1 MNQNKQEQNSKNSS
15 DIPDFY
21 VSEKHDENA
30 QKAAAAKIKV
40 DTTNYRVFPV
50 VDENAV
56 YKITGM
62 DYRWDLKPDS
72 SMELSDYSG
81 PFKSDLRFTDF
92 SDRALIDFLWASYEY
107 FCLLVRA
114 RAAQI
119 TSRNGTDV
127 NRDIQKAVWN
137 SLMPKIPTMIEEW
150 KGFPVEKMP
159 EIGDEVV
166 TFSPF
171 KPDARYSQCNK
182 ERLVKMLL
190 GSHEFML
197 GYTAAWSTQII
208 KRYGFDELFTIQW
221 NLWSDKVLPR
231 TREIKIKWMKVNG
244 GDTTPVEAFMKDMQI
259 DATSFPGK
267 AFEMT
272 FEMPDRNTGIV
283 GFNKCCS
290 VEQWEALDRP
300 DILKKNCHTVCPASL
315 IETAKIYDPNM
326 KVEILAIAP
335 RKSKD
340 DVACRFRLT
349 MRDKS
354 DSISR

>member
-1 MNQNKQEQNSKNSS
+1 MQTKELEKLA

-21 VSEKHDENA
+21 VNDDMQA
-30 QKAAAAKIKV
+30 QKAAASRIKI
-40 DTTNYRVFPV
+40 DETNYTVFPV
-50 VDENAV
+50 VDENVV
-56 YKITGM
+56 YKISEP
-62 DYRWDLKPDS
+62 DYRWDMKPDS
-72 SMELSDYSG
+72 SRELPDYSG
-81 PFKSDLRFTDF
+81 VFFSDLRFTDF
-92 SDRALIDFLWASYEY
+92 SKKALINLLWASYEY
-107 FCLLVRA
+107 YVLLAESRA
-114 RAAQI
+114 VEI
-119 TSRNGTDV
+119 TKRNGVEV
-127 NRDIQKAVWN
+127 NREIQTAVWN
-137 SLMPKIPTMIEEW
+137 SIIPKIPSIIEEW
-150 KGFPVEKMP
+150 KGFAVEKMP
-159 EIGDEVV
+159 EIGDDVV

-171 KPDARYSQCNK
+171 KPDERYSECNR
-182 ERLVKMLL
+182 ERLVKMVL

-197 GYTAAWSTQII
+197 SYTAAWSTQII

-221 NLWSDKVLPR
+221 DLWSDKVLPR
-231 TREIKIKWMKVNG
+231 TREIKIKWMKVDG

-315 IETAKIYDPNM
+315 IETAKIYHPNM
-326 KVEILAIAP
+326 KVDILAIAP
-335 RKSKD
+335 RKCKD
-340 DVACRFRLT
+340 EVCCRFRLS

-354 DSISR
+354 DPEYK